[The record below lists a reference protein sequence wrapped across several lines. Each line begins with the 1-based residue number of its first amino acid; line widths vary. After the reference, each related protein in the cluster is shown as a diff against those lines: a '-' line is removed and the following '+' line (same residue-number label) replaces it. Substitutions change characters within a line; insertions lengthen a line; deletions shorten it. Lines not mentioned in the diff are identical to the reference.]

1 MAVTSTGIG
10 NRQQIWN
17 LGNNIIDTSKLVE
30 LELQALD
37 MKKTPYNNE
46 KEQLTQ
52 EKLLYASLKK
62 EFSSLTQTMKDL
74 SSFKGNEK
82 KVTLSQEGYISV
94 TADASAIAGTFN
106 IEVKELAQRHQ
117 ISSEKIAD
125 LDAKID
131 MEETIK
137 INNQDIVITKDTT
150 YRQLIN
156 KINSGNY
163 GVSAYSLGNKIFFS
177 SSKMGEKGAIK
188 LEDSG
193 QFLEKMGFVK
203 TDGTLNEIEKAK
215 NSTYVINGVEEHGE
229 SNTIETLPGVKIQLD
244 KSEVGKSVKFTVED
258 SNVKEANELIKKMV
272 SNYNQAVSTVELFGG
287 KNGAL
292 QGQNIMGDIRRIM
305 NNIVTYSQDGNY
317 LFSYGI
323 QVTKEGTL
331 QVDEAK
337 LTNALKENPD
347 AAKQFFFSADGLGK
361 QIDTQFNKIFG
372 DVGIIGER
380 IKIIDDRVGKLDR
393 KINDIDIQNKQ
404 KQDDIV
410 KKYQKLESTLAALDS
425 QLKTIKAMTKQKS
438 DD

>member
-1 MAVTSTGIG
+1 
-10 NRQQIWN
+10 
-17 LGNNIIDTSKLVE
+17 
-30 LELQALD
+30 
-37 MKKTPYNNE
+37 
-46 KEQLTQ
+46 
-52 EKLLYASLKK
+52 
-62 EFSSLTQTMKDL
+62 
-74 SSFKGNEK
+74 
-82 KVTLSQEGYISV
+82 
-94 TADASAIAGTFN
+94 
-106 IEVKELAQRHQ
+106 
-117 ISSEKIAD
+117 
-125 LDAKID
+125 
-131 MEETIK
+131 
-137 INNQDIVITKDTT
+137 
-150 YRQLIN
+150 
-156 KINSGNY
+156 
-163 GVSAYSLGNKIFFS
+163 
-177 SSKMGEKGAIK
+177 
-188 LEDSG
+188 
-193 QFLEKMGFVK
+193 
-203 TDGTLNEIEKAK
+203 
-215 NSTYVINGVEEHGE
+215 
-229 SNTIETLPGVKIQLD
+229 
-244 KSEVGKSVKFTVED
+244 
-258 SNVKEANELIKKMV
+258 MV